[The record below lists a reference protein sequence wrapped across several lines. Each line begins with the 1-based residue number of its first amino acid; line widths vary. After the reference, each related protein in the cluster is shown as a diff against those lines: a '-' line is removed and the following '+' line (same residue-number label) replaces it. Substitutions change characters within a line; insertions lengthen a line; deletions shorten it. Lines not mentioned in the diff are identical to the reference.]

1 MSLKSSIGE
10 YDNAVLETSNDLLDT
25 RDIVE
30 KSVID
35 NVYRIEAVCCQQFDN
50 FVREMVVESTKHIP

>member
-1 MSLKSSIGE
+1 MSLKYAIGE
-10 YDNAVLETSNDLLDT
+10 YSNPFLKTSTDFLVLDT

-35 NVYRIEAVCCQQFDN
+35 NVYRIESLGCFIV
-50 FVREMVVESTKHIP
+50 